1 MPLLKLKILL
11 GLSLIM
17 LNSCELR
24 SMGKTM
30 RRLPSYDP
38 KYLGSSE
45 YLTLRYRNNN
55 GQPSFTKIRK
65 KTNEIAIIVV
75 DMWNKHHCKPSEK
88 RAAQLA
94 HKVNGLLSI
103 LRKSGVQVI
112 FSPSDTVSYYA
123 NYQQRKKI
131 QKIGPPS
138 KNVQSLQYLA
148 LQYLDE
154 FNFPP
159 LNVSAG
165 CEDPDQDE
173 GGQPWT
179 RQHDAL
185 KIEKNDVISD
195 NGDEIINFLAY
206 RKIDTVLFVGVHSNI
221 CILER
226 SFGMTE
232 LKKWGF
238 QTILIRDLT
247 DSFSRPSNKFPTQEA
262 RNNETIKY
270 IETYVG
276 YTIHSSQIVSP
287 LTKK

>member
-24 SMGKTM
+24 SMGKTTK
-30 RRLPSYDP
+30 RLQLYGP

-45 YLTLRYRNNN
+45 YLALRYRNDN
-55 GQPSFTKIRK
+55 GRPSFTKIRK

-88 RAAQLA
+88 RAAPLA

-123 NYQQRKKI
+123 NYQQRKRI
-131 QKIGPPS
+131 QKIGPPP
-138 KNVQSLQYLA
+138 KNVQPLQYLG
-148 LQYLDE
+148 E

-159 LNVSAG
+159 LNVEFG
-165 CEDPDQDE
+165 CEHPDQDE
-173 GGQPWT
+173 GGAPWT

-206 RKIDTVLFVGVHSNI
+206 RKIDTVLFVGVHSNV

-226 SFGMTE
+226 SFGMKE
-232 LKKWGF
+232 LKRWGF

-270 IETYVG
+270 IETHVG
-276 YTIHSSQIVSP
+276 YTIHSSQIIDKSGHESH
-287 LTKK
+287 LR